1 MKVLVS
7 AYACAPGRGSEP
19 EVGWNGVQQAARFHE
34 VWALTWAEQRPAIE
48 RTLSSRPLPTVH
60 FVYVDLPRWRKL
72 WRLGWPGQHIFHHL
86 WQIAAYFAGRKLHR
100 RESLGLVHHVTLV
113 CYWRPSFLAL
123 LPAPFIWGPVG
134 GGESTPRAFRSSFS
148 LRGKM
153 FELGRDV
160 ARKLGEWD
168 PFVRYTARKATLGL
182 ATTEE
187 TANRMRGLGC
197 KRVSVLSEAGLPPE
211 EIRSLSS
218 IPLRQGSPF
227 RLISLGRLVNLKGFH
242 LSLRAFAQFH
252 RQFPESEYWL
262 LGDGPERT
270 RLEELAR
277 RLGVSD
283 KVTFWGFIP
292 RTQALKKFADC
303 DVMVHPSLHDS
314 GGWVCLEAMAAGRPV
329 ICLDLGGPGLQ
340 VTDETGIKVPATSPE
355 QVTHDLA
362 EAFCKLASGPELRA
376 RLGLSARKRVSE
388 HFNSDKK
395 GLFMTKLYQSL
406 STPEE

>member
-1 MKVLVS
+1 
-7 AYACAPGRGSEP
+7 
-19 EVGWNGVQQAARFHE
+19 
-34 VWALTWAEQRPAIE
+34 
-48 RTLSSRPLPTVH
+48 
-60 FVYVDLPRWRKL
+60 
-72 WRLGWPGQHIFHHL
+72 
-86 WQIAAYFAGRKLHR
+86 
-100 RESLGLVHHVTLV
+100 
-113 CYWRPSFLAL
+113 
-123 LPAPFIWGPVG
+123 
-134 GGESTPRAFRSSFS
+134 
-148 LRGKM
+148 M